1 MEANIMSFAIC
12 VMITYKDKKK
22 VGMKMGMM
30 KMIRIVVAPKSM
42 KTTKEKREHKTL
54 MVKRKMRIN
63 MMNLVMKIKTLR
75 NGQLEPTTMNR
86 NKKNKKFHQEV
97 SDTFKKY
104 RRKRVEL
111 YSH

>member
-22 VGMKMGMM
+22 VGMKMVMM

-63 MMNLVMKIKTLR
+63 IMNLVMKIKTLR

-86 NKKNKKFHQEV
+86 NKKENF
-97 SDTFKKY
+97 TM
-104 RRKRVEL
+104 R
-111 YSH
+111 